1 MYRCV
6 IRAAAL
12 IGVVALVCTACAV
25 PVPLATPIPVSPT
38 VTATSTSV
46 PAPTLMP
53 SPTTTPI
60 PTATPVARRLT
71 ILVAEPDDAQPA
83 IAAELQQAAQI
94 ATLDITIVP
103 RNPDGLLL
111 SLATD
116 QMLGLPPPDL
126 IWANQE
132 ALVGLLADNA
142 LAPLN
147 VDLPL
152 DVLPGLQAIAQTDT
166 TLWGAPITAQ
176 DMLLLLYQPDRIPPA
191 TTTELVTLTQAARTP
206 ERAGFVQGWGA
217 ARWLA
222 PWLYA
227 AGGAFTTPDGTQ
239 PTLDTPAMT
248 ATLTLLRDLYRAA
261 PRNGDSYAH
270 GQRLLVQGMAAYAI
284 DGDWA
289 WSTYQTISD
298 TFQIGIA
305 PLPTFAGAPARPL
318 IGGSLLMRHRDGQA
332 TTDDITALLTVLYQP
347 EVQLRLSE
355 ALGRLPVHRTLLTD
369 PSIQSDPR
377 RTVAAMHAAT
387 APGLPPTPA
396 ARCAVFGIE
405 SYLYSATTGDLPL
418 NDIPAKMQQAALAC
432 LRQYMQP

>member
-12 IGVVALVCTACAV
+12 IGVVALLCTACAA
-25 PVPLATPIPVSPT
+25 PTPTPTPVSPI
-38 VTATSTSV
+38 VAATPVPTPTPSST
-46 PAPTLMP
+46 PPP
-53 SPTTTPI
+53 P

-318 IGGSLLMRHRDGQA
+318 IGGSLLMRHRDGKA
-332 TTDDITALLTVLYQP
+332 TTDDITALLAVLYQP
-347 EVQLRLSE
+347 EVQLRLSA
-355 ALGRLPVHRTLLTD
+355 ALGRLPALGSLLSD
-369 PSIQSDPR
+369 PSIQSNPR
-377 RTVAAMHAAT
+377 RAVAAAHAAT

-405 SYLYSATTGDLPL
+405 SYLYNATTAELPL
-418 NDIPAKMQQAALAC
+418 NDIPAKMQQAALTC
-432 LRQYMQP
+432 LNQYMQP

>member
-1 MYRCV
+1 VYRCV

-12 IGVVALVCTACAV
+12 IGVVALLCTACAA
-25 PVPLATPIPVSPT
+25 PTPTPTPVSPI
-38 VTATSTSV
+38 VAATPV
-46 PAPTLMP
+46 PTPTP
-53 SPTTTPI
+53 SPTPPPP

-227 AGGAFTTPDGTQ
+227 AGGAFTSPDGTQ

-248 ATLTLLRDLYRAA
+248 ATLFLLRDLYRAA
-261 PRNGDSYAH
+261 PRNGDSYAR
-270 GQRLLVQGMAAYAI
+270 GQRLLAQGLAAYAI

-318 IGGSLLMRHRDGQA
+318 IGGSLLMRHRDGKA
-332 TTDDITALLTVLYQP
+332 TTDDITALLAVLYQP
-347 EVQLRLSE
+347 EVQLRLSA
-355 ALGRLPVHRTLLTD
+355 ALGRLPALGSLLSD
-369 PSIQSDPR
+369 PSIQSNPR
-377 RTVAAMHAAT
+377 RAVAAAHAAT

-405 SYLYSATTGDLPL
+405 SYLYNATTAELPL
-418 NDIPAKMQQAALAC
+418 NDIPAKMQQAALTC
-432 LRQYMQP
+432 LNQYMQP

>member
-12 IGVVALVCTACAV
+12 IGVVALLCTACAA
-25 PVPLATPIPVSPT
+25 PTPTPTPVSPI
-38 VTATSTSV
+38 VAATPV
-46 PAPTLMP
+46 PTPTP
-53 SPTTTPI
+53 SPTPPPP

-176 DMLLLLYQPDRIPPA
+176 DMLLLLYQPDRTPP
-191 TTTELVTLTQAARTP
+191 TTTADLVTLTQAARTP

-332 TTDDITALLTVLYQP
+332 TTDDITALLNVLYRP

-355 ALGRLPVHRTLLTD
+355 ALGRLPALGSLLSD
-369 PSIQSDPR
+369 PSIQSNPR
-377 RTVAAMHAAT
+377 RAVAAAHAAT

>member
-1 MYRCV
+1 
-6 IRAAAL
+6 
-12 IGVVALVCTACAV
+12 
-25 PVPLATPIPVSPT
+25 
-38 VTATSTSV
+38 
-46 PAPTLMP
+46 
-53 SPTTTPI
+53 
-60 PTATPVARRLT
+60 
-71 ILVAEPDDAQPA
+71 
-83 IAAELQQAAQI
+83 
-94 ATLDITIVP
+94 
-103 RNPDGLLL
+103 LLL

-261 PRNGDSYAH
+261 PRNGDSYAR
-270 GQRLLVQGMAAYAI
+270 GQRLLAQGLAAYAI

-347 EVQLRLSE
+347 EVQLRLSA

>member
-1 MYRCV
+1 VYRCV

-12 IGVVALVCTACAV
+12 IGVVALLCTACAA
-25 PVPLATPIPVSPT
+25 PTPTPTPVSPI
-38 VTATSTSV
+38 VAATPV
-46 PAPTLMP
+46 PTPTP
-53 SPTTTPI
+53 SPTPPPP

-176 DMLLLLYQPDRIPPA
+176 DMLLLLYQPDRTPP
-191 TTTELVTLTQAARTP
+191 TTTADLVTLTQAARTP

-332 TTDDITALLTVLYQP
+332 TTDDITALLNVLYRP

-355 ALGRLPVHRTLLTD
+355 ALGRLPALGSLLSD
-369 PSIQSDPR
+369 PSIQSNPR
-377 RTVAAMHAAT
+377 RAVAAAHAAT

>member
-12 IGVVALVCTACAV
+12 IGVVALLCTACAA
-25 PVPLATPIPVSPT
+25 PTPTPTPVSPI
-38 VTATSTSV
+38 VAATPVPTPTPSST
-46 PAPTLMP
+46 PPP
-53 SPTTTPI
+53 PQ
-60 PTATPVARRLT
+60 TATPVARRLT

-318 IGGSLLMRHRDGQA
+318 IGGSLLMRHRDGKA
-332 TTDDITALLTVLYQP
+332 TTDDITALLAVLYQP
-347 EVQLRLSE
+347 EVQLRLSA
-355 ALGRLPVHRTLLTD
+355 ALGRLPALGSLLSD
-369 PSIQSDPR
+369 PSIQSNPR
-377 RTVAAMHAAT
+377 RAVAAAHAAT

-405 SYLYSATTGDLPL
+405 SYLYNATTAELPL
-418 NDIPAKMQQAALAC
+418 NDIPAKMQQAALTC
-432 LRQYMQP
+432 LNQYMQP

>member
-1 MYRCV
+1 VYRCV

-12 IGVVALVCTACAV
+12 IGVVALLCTACAA
-25 PVPLATPIPVSPT
+25 PTPTPTPVSPI
-38 VTATSTSV
+38 VAATPV
-46 PAPTLMP
+46 PTPTP
-53 SPTTTPI
+53 SPTPPPP

-270 GQRLLVQGMAAYAI
+270 GQRLLVQGMAVYAI

-318 IGGSLLMRHRDGQA
+318 IGGSLLMRHRDGKA
-332 TTDDITALLTVLYQP
+332 TTDDITALLAVLYQP
-347 EVQLRLSE
+347 EVQLRLSA
-355 ALGRLPVHRTLLTD
+355 ALGRLPALGSLLSD
-369 PSIQSDPR
+369 PSIQSNPR
-377 RTVAAMHAAT
+377 RAVAAAHAAT

>member
-12 IGVVALVCTACAV
+12 IGVVALLCTACAA
-25 PVPLATPIPVSPT
+25 PTPTPTPVSPI
-38 VTATSTSV
+38 VAATPV
-46 PAPTLMP
+46 PTPTP
-53 SPTTTPI
+53 SPTPPLP

-261 PRNGDSYAH
+261 PRNGDSYAR
-270 GQRLLVQGMAAYAI
+270 GQRLLAQGLAAYAI

>member
-1 MYRCV
+1 VYRCV

-12 IGVVALVCTACAV
+12 IGVVALLCTACAA
-25 PVPLATPIPVSPT
+25 PTPTPTPVSPI
-38 VTATSTSV
+38 VAATPV
-46 PAPTLMP
+46 PTPTP
-53 SPTTTPI
+53 SPTPPPP

-261 PRNGDSYAH
+261 PRNGDSYAR
-270 GQRLLVQGMAAYAI
+270 GQRLLAQGLAAYAI

-347 EVQLRLSE
+347 EVQLRLSA

>member
-12 IGVVALVCTACAV
+12 IGVVALLCTACAA
-25 PVPLATPIPVSPT
+25 PTPTPTPVSPI
-38 VTATSTSV
+38 VAATPV
-46 PAPTLMP
+46 PTPTP
-53 SPTTTPI
+53 SPTPPPP

-347 EVQLRLSE
+347 EVQLRLSA
-355 ALGRLPVHRTLLTD
+355 ALGRLPALGSLLSD
-369 PSIQSDPR
+369 PSVQSNPR
-377 RTVAAMHAAT
+377 RAIAAVHAVT

-405 SYLYSATTGDLPL
+405 SYLYSATTAEVPL
-418 NDIPAKMQQAALAC
+418 NDIPAKMQQAALTC
-432 LRQYMQP
+432 LNQYMQP

>member
-1 MYRCV
+1 
-6 IRAAAL
+6 
-12 IGVVALVCTACAV
+12 
-25 PVPLATPIPVSPT
+25 
-38 VTATSTSV
+38 
-46 PAPTLMP
+46 
-53 SPTTTPI
+53 
-60 PTATPVARRLT
+60 
-71 ILVAEPDDAQPA
+71 LVAEPDDAQPA

-227 AGGAFTTPDGTQ
+227 AGGAFTTPNGTQ

-347 EVQLRLSE
+347 EVQLRLSA
-355 ALGRLPVHRTLLTD
+355 ALGRLPALGSLLSD
-369 PSIQSDPR
+369 PSIQSNPR
-377 RTVAAMHAAT
+377 RAVAAAHAAT

-405 SYLYSATTGDLPL
+405 SYLYNATTAELPL
-418 NDIPAKMQQAALAC
+418 NDIPAKMQQAALTC
-432 LRQYMQP
+432 LNQYMQP

>member
-1 MYRCV
+1 VYRCV

-12 IGVVALVCTACAV
+12 IGVVALLCTACAA
-25 PVPLATPIPVSPT
+25 PTPTPTPVSPI
-38 VTATSTSV
+38 VAATPV
-46 PAPTLMP
+46 PTPTP
-53 SPTTTPI
+53 SPTPPPP

-318 IGGSLLMRHRDGQA
+318 IGGSLLMRHRDGKA
-332 TTDDITALLTVLYQP
+332 TTDDITALLAVLYQP
-347 EVQLRLSE
+347 EVQLRLSA
-355 ALGRLPVHRTLLTD
+355 ALGRLPALGSLLSD
-369 PSIQSDPR
+369 PSIQSNPR
-377 RTVAAMHAAT
+377 RAVAAAHAAT